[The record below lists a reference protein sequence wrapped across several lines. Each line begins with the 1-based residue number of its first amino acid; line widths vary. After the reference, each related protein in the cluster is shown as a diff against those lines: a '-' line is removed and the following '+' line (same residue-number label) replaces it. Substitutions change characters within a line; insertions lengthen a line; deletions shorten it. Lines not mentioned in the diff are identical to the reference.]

1 MHLIAGI
8 VIAVIA
14 GTVNGLFALPMK
26 LARRWNWENV
36 WLPFSILG
44 LVLFPRL
51 LAIQAVPHLENAYA
65 HAGFSTLLIPFL
77 WGIVVYSGALMFG
90 RSIVYIGTGLAFALL
105 VGSMSIVGVLTPIL
119 IYSPGALSRAG
130 GHWILAGMTFLFAA
144 LIGCARA
151 GTLKARNT
159 LKDASSAQAGSRSS
173 AILGMAMAVGGGTLS
188 GLLSLGLN
196 TEWAHRISDASIRFG
211 GAGPSAAT
219 SAVLVLV
226 LCGGAIPNCLYCL
239 YLLNRNGTWK
249 AYRGTGA
256 YWLIIVLMASMYS
269 GSTVLW
275 GVSTSVTMLG
285 RLGPSIG
292 WALFIGSIAVSSNIG
307 GFITGEWKGAGTK
320 ASGLMITGLLLMVA
334 AMVLV
339 GYGNLLLNG

>member
-26 LARRWNWENV
+26 LARRWSWENV

-51 LAIQAVPHLENAYA
+51 LALQAVPHLEHAYA
-65 HAGFSTLLIPFL
+65 RVGFSTLLIPFL
-77 WGIVVYSGALMFG
+77 WGIVIYSGSLMFG
-90 RSIVYIGTGLAFALL
+90 RSMVYIGTGLAFALL
-105 VGSMSIVGVLTPIL
+105 VGSMSIVGVLAPIL
-119 IYSPGALSRAG
+119 IYSPGALSRPG
-130 GHWILAGMTFLFAA
+130 GHWILAGMAFLFAA

-151 GTLKARNT
+151 GALKARN
-159 LKDASSAQAGSRSS
+159 LAKGASGTPTSRRSS
-173 AILGMAMAVGGGTLS
+173 AILGMALAIGGGTLS

-196 TEWAHRISDASIRFG
+196 TAWAHRIADAAVRFG

-219 SAVLVLV
+219 SAVLTLV

-239 YLLNRNGTWK
+239 YLLNRNRTWK

-256 YWLIIVLMASMYS
+256 YWLIIILMASMYS

-285 RLGPSIG
+285 GLGPSIG
-292 WALFIGSIAVSSNIG
+292 WALFIGSIAVSSNVG
-307 GFITGEWKGAGTK
+307 GFLTGEWKGAGHK
-320 ASGLMITGLLLMVA
+320 ASGLMVTGLLLTVA